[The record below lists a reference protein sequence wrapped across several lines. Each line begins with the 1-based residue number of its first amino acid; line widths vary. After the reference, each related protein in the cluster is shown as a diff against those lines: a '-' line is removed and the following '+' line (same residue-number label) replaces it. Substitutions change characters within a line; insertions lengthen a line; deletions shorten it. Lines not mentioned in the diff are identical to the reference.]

1 MEDCPTLSRDE
12 ALFSFLTWKK
22 NNGKASFS
30 RLCLCIREETSP
42 GAGRFKGSLVGAVLL

>member
-22 NNGKASFS
+22 KIMAKPVF
-30 RLCLCIREETSP
+30 P
-42 GAGRFKGSLVGAVLL
+42 GYVYV